1 MMKNERSQALYQRA
15 TQLMPGGVNSPVR
28 AFGSVGGSPVF
39 IESAAGSTITD
50 ADDNTYTDFVC
61 SWGPLI
67 LGHAHEA
74 VVKAIQE
81 AAAKGTSFGA
91 ATEKEIELAQRVT
104 AAVPSVEVVRF
115 VSSGTEATMSALRL
129 ARGFTGRD
137 RCIKFSGCYHGHTD
151 AFLTDAGSGVA
162 TLGIPGSAGV
172 PEGTARDT
180 ITLPYNDLDTLTTY
194 MREHGDQV
202 AAIILEPIA
211 CNMGMVKPKDG
222 FLEGLRKACDE
233 AGALLIFDEVIT
245 GFRVALGGAQELYGV
260 KPDLTTFGKIIG
272 AGLPVGAYGGRADIM
287 AKVAP
292 LGPVYQA
299 GTLSGNPLAMAAGI
313 AALDELAKPGVYES
327 LEEKGAYFERGLS
340 TLLEKYGRPGFL
352 NRCGSIFYLWMA
364 PSVETCPRNYE
375 EIKRGNSELYGK
387 VFRALLKRGVYLAPS
402 GFEVGF
408 ISTAHTFDDLDKTL
422 EAFDEA
428 FAEAIGDN
436 HKQMSPAKAGPMSC
450 STPYQCTRCK

>member
-1 MMKNERSQALYQRA
+1 MNTKRSESLNQRA
-15 TQLMPGGVNSPVR
+15 TKLMPGGVNSPVR

-39 IESAAGSTITD
+39 IDHAQGSTVTD
-50 ADDNTYTDFVC
+50 VDGNDYLDYVC

-67 LGHAHEA
+67 LGHAHPA
-74 VVKAIQE
+74 VVATIQE
-81 AAAKGTSFGA
+81 AAVKGTSFGA
-91 ATEKEIELAQRVT
+91 ATEKEVELAERVT
-104 AAVPSVEVVRF
+104 RLVPSVEVVRF

-180 ITLPYNDLDTLTTY
+180 ITLPYNDLEALDGY
-194 MREHGDQV
+194 MAEHGDEV

-211 CNMGMVKPKDG
+211 CNMGMVKPNPG
-222 FLEGLRKACDE
+222 FLDGLRRACDQ

-287 AKVAP
+287 SKVAP

-327 LEEKGAYFERGLS
+327 LEEKGAYLEKGIS
-340 TLLEKYGRPGFL
+340 TLLKKYGRPGFL
-352 NRCGSIFYLWMA
+352 NRCGSIFYLWLSEGA
-364 PSVETCPRNYE
+364 EACPKDYADV
-375 EIKRGNSELYGK
+375 KRGNTELYGSL
-387 VFRALLKRGVYLAPS
+387 FRELLNRGVYLAPS

-422 EAFDEA
+422 EKMDEA
-428 FAEAIGDN
+428 FTAALSGQDYTKASE
-436 HKQMSPAKAGPMSC
+436 SPKPITC
-450 STPYQCTRCK
+450 SSITGCVDCR

>member
-1 MMKNERSQALYQRA
+1 
-15 TQLMPGGVNSPVR
+15 MPGGVNSPVR

-39 IESAAGSTITD
+39 IDHAKGSKVTD
-50 ADDNTYTDFVC
+50 VDGNEYLDYVC

-67 LGHAHEA
+67 LGHAHPG
-74 VVKAIQE
+74 VVATIQE
-81 AAAKGTSFGA
+81 AALQGTSFGA
-91 ATEKEIELAQRVT
+91 ATEKEVELAERVT
-104 AAVPSVEVVRF
+104 RLVPSVEVVRF

-180 ITLPYNDLDTLTTY
+180 ITLPYNDLPAIEAY
-194 MREHGDQV
+194 MSEHGDQV

-211 CNMGMVKPKDG
+211 CNMGMVKPKPG
-222 FLEGLRKACDE
+222 FLAALRRACDKT
-233 AGALLIFDEVIT
+233 GSLLIFDEVIT
-245 GFRVALGGAQELYGV
+245 GFRVALGGAQELYGI

-272 AGLPVGAYGGRADIM
+272 AGLPVGAYGGRADVM

-292 LGPVYQA
+292 MGPVYQA

-313 AALDELAKPGVYES
+313 AALDELAKPGVFES
-327 LEEKGAYFERGLS
+327 LEEKGAYFEKGVS

-352 NRCGSIFYLWMA
+352 NRCGSIFYLWLCGQA
-364 PSVETCPRNYE
+364 GACPKDYE
-375 EIKRGNSELYGK
+375 DVKRGDTQLYGK
-387 VFRALLKRGVYLAPS
+387 LFRELLSRGVYLAPS

-408 ISTAHTFDDLDKTL
+408 ISTAHSFDDLDKTL
-422 EAFDEA
+422 EKMDEA
-428 FAEAIGDN
+428 FAAALSGQD
-436 HKQMSPAKAGPMSC
+436 SAKALDEPKPVTC
-450 STPYQCTRCK
+450 SSIAGCAYCK

>member
-1 MMKNERSQALYQRA
+1 MKTERSEALFKRA

-39 IESAAGSTITD
+39 IESAKGSQITD
-50 ADDNTYTDFVC
+50 ADGNTYTDYVC

-67 LGHAHEA
+67 LGHAQES
-74 VVKAIQE
+74 VVEAIQK
-81 AAAKGTSFGA
+81 AAAMGTSFGA

-104 AAVPSVEVVRF
+104 NAVPSVEVVRF

-172 PEGTARDT
+172 PEGTAKDT
-180 ITLPYNDLDTLTTY
+180 ITLPYNDLEVLTTY

-211 CNMGMVKPKDG
+211 CNMGMVKPVDG
-222 FLEGLRKACDE
+222 FLEGLRKACDD

-245 GFRVALGGAQELYGV
+245 GFRVALGGAQELYGI

-327 LEEKGAYFERGLS
+327 LEEKGAYFEKGVS
-340 TLLEKYGRPGFL
+340 TILEKYGRPGFL
-352 NRCGSIFYLWMA
+352 NRCGSIFYLWLA
-364 PSVETCPRNYE
+364 SDTGRCPRDYE
-375 EIKRGNSELYGK
+375 EIKKGNSELYGK
-387 VFRALLKRGVYLAPS
+387 LFRALLSRGVYLAPS

-408 ISTAHTFDDLDKTL
+408 ISTSHSFEDIDKTL
-422 EAFDEA
+422 ASMDEA
-428 FAEAIGDN
+428 FMEVMGEQDKKI
-436 HKQMSPAKAGPMSC
+436 SPANAGPITC
-450 STPYQCTRCK
+450 STLKQCCVCR

>member
-1 MMKNERSQALYQRA
+1 MKTERSQALFQRA
-15 TQLMPGGVNSPVR
+15 TKLMPGGVNSPVR

-39 IESAAGSTITD
+39 IESAKGSEITD

-67 LGHAHEA
+67 LGHAHPS
-74 VVKAIQE
+74 VVSAIQD
-81 AAAKGTSFGA
+81 AASKGTSFGA

-104 AAVPSVEVVRF
+104 QAVPSVEIVRF

-172 PEGTARDT
+172 PEGTAKDT

-194 MREHGDQV
+194 MQEHGDQV

-211 CNMGMVKPKDG
+211 CNMGMVKPQDG
-222 FLEGLRKACDE
+222 FLQGLRKACDE

-245 GFRVALGGAQELYGV
+245 GFRVALGGAQELYGIT
-260 KPDLTTFGKIIG
+260 PDLTTFGKIIG

-313 AALDELAKPGVYES
+313 AALDELSKPGVYES
-327 LEEKGAYFERGLS
+327 LEEKGAYFERGVA

-352 NRCGSIFYLWMA
+352 NRCGSIFYLWLGA
-364 PSVETCPRNYE
+364 DADHCPRNYE
-375 EIKRGNSELYGK
+375 EIKQGDPELYGK
-387 VFRALLKRGVYLAPS
+387 LFRALLSRGVYLAPS

-408 ISTAHTFDDLDKTL
+408 ISTAHSFEDLDKTL
-422 EAFDEA
+422 VSLDEA
-428 FAEAIGDN
+428 FMEVLGDQTT
-436 HKQMSPAKAGPMSC
+436 QMSPAKAGPMTC
-450 STPYQCTRCK
+450 SALSQCSRCR